1 MSLPPAAA
9 LRIVN
14 TRLYD
19 GNDEIPDA
27 QISIVLNNKKTVLTV
42 GDCIQ
47 YNRVGKDGEVKS
59 TTAQIL
65 GFGSSN
71 TDKYH
76 TAILSSPWL
85 EDKGR
90 WGGPFER
97 IGLEDPYL
105 DGKFG
110 DWTTIKLIKCPDG
123 SRGGKRK
130 NRKSTKK
137 ANRNRRRSTR
147 RN

>member
-1 MSLPPAAA
+1 MSLPAAAA
-9 LRIVN
+9 LRVVN
-14 TRLYD
+14 TRLYN
-19 GNDEIPDA
+19 GNDEIPDEKT
-27 QISIVLNNKKTVLTV
+27 SIVLNNKKTVLTV
-42 GDCIQ
+42 GDCIK

-76 TAILSSPWL
+76 NSILSLPWH
-85 EDKGR
+85 EEKGS
-90 WGGPFER
+90 WGPFER

-110 DWTTIKLIKCPDG
+110 DWTSIH
-123 SRGGKRK
+123 
-130 NRKSTKK
+130 
-137 ANRNRRRSTR
+137 
-147 RN
+147 

>member
-1 MSLPPAAA
+1 MSFPAAAA
-9 LRIVN
+9 LRVVN
-14 TRLYD
+14 TRLYN
-19 GNDEIPDA
+19 GNDEIPDEKT
-27 QISIVLNNKKTVLTV
+27 SIVLNNKKTVLTV
-42 GDCIQ
+42 GDCIK

-76 TAILSSPWL
+76 TAILSLPWL
-85 EDKGR
+85 EEKGR
-90 WGGPFER
+90 WGPWER

-110 DWTTIKLIKCPDG
+110 DWTTIKLTKCPAG

-137 ANRNRRRSTR
+137 ANRNRRRQSR